1 MKTFT
6 NYLIIAFVFIVS
18 LPLNS
23 LAQNDD
29 YNFRIL
35 KNFEIYQQVLKHLS
49 TNYVYQIDPDQ
60 LVSTSIKSMLKTLD
74 PYTVYITG
82 EQLTYLKIISE
93 SKYTGIGIKFT
104 VIDSFPYILEII
116 PNSPAEKSGLKIGD
130 KILKINNILTKN
142 KTLEQLQILLSGDN
156 STTVKLTIK
165 NLLDSVPKSLVIQRQ
180 KINYPS
186 ISSYFIVNNFG
197 YIKIYSFN
205 PGVYRS
211 FREILQKF
219 KNQNIKGLI
228 IDLRNNPGGLLNEA
242 VDILSTL
249 LPYNTLVVKT
259 LGRNPQY
266 ITNYYTNKRPIDTTL
281 PVAILVNSKSAS
293 ASEIVSGVVQDLDRG
308 VIIGNQTFGKG
319 LVQRIFDLPYNSKI
333 KITIAQYILPSGR
346 CIQKINY
353 ARHEPVYSH
362 NKFYTKNH
370 RIVYEGNGIIPDITI
385 TQLDSLP
392 DFIVQLKKKYII
404 RFFASYYLQL
414 FPDFDTELFKK
425 NGKNLFISFLKSIN
439 FVYSNKT
446 LSLYNNFLNNAKDL
460 PDNLRIKFLQLKDSL
475 YLSNQY
481 FVDKYWPILNN
492 LILNELLDIKR
503 DNMLSNSIKP
513 QTDLALQKAI
523 YILNNRDLYNKILN
537 KK

>member
-293 ASEIVSGVVQDLDRG
+293 ASEIVSGVIQDLDRG

-404 RFFASYYLQL
+404 RFFASYYLQS